1 MEFLEL
7 NESQFVGE
15 NTPCREP
22 SNELISSI
30 AMRGQLVPII
40 VEAVHCDA
48 PSGGAID
55 PDEVKA
61 NTIYRIVDGR
71 RRKQA
76 IKIINETRAK
86 DKFGE
91 SLMRIY
97 AVEVETGESDMP
109 HDALHT
115 LTANLLRERNEAMEA
130 SAIGILTDNG
140 HGHEDIAKELGI
152 SKSVVAQLDDIRR
165 KLQPEAWAKLE
176 EGKMSF
182 STAKRLL
189 RLDAKEQAAV
199 VSRANGSRITGKAV
213 DEVRRETRI
222 DLLAGLPSVA
232 AAQPGTL
239 LAGQLQSYT
248 RTATLTSDQR
258 QALDRAVAI
267 LNELHGTA

>member
-7 NESQFVGE
+7 NESQFISE

-48 PSGGAID
+48 PSGMTD
-55 PDEVKA
+55 PEEVKA

-71 RRKQA
+71 RRKRA
-76 IKIINETRAK
+76 IEIINETRRQ
-86 DKFGE
+86 DGFGE

-97 AVEVETGESDMP
+97 AVEVETGESAMP

-239 LAGQLQSYT
+239 LAGQLESYT
-248 RTATLTSDQR
+248 CTATLTSDQR
-258 QALDRAVAI
+258 IALDRAVAI
-267 LNELHGTA
+267 LYELHGTA